1 MDPFELM
8 GFAKMGALAGADM
21 RVFDADP
28 TGFYPGEGCGFL
40 LLTRLHDALEA
51 DRHVW
56 GD

>member
-28 TGFYPGEGCGFL
+28 TGFYPARVVAFCY
-40 LLTRLHDALEA
+40 
-51 DRHVW
+51 
-56 GD
+56 